1 MEEENKKI
9 KEELNNVVPVL
20 RAQAEVWKS
29 DFDAERDS
37 RERLHAEKSQLE
49 NELKQLQLRNQQ
61 LLDEM
66 ENFSKRQFQEMQQRH
81 ANQGFQHSLQQ
92 HLRVGQQNH
101 GSPYQPP
108 PTPLSLT
115 LAPPRGP
122 GLCMTTDLTI

>member
-108 PTPLSLT
+108 T
-115 LAPPRGP
+115 LHHSVLPWPRRG
-122 GLCMTTDLTI
+122 GRGCV